1 MQNFTQEEYHM
12 KRSVCLIMLVFMLC
26 SLCACNEDDHSL
38 LNDYKKSEDIPVYDF
53 TSEEAEAPEGY
64 ADYTAGATEF
74 AFELLSQ
81 LASNEDNV
89 VLSPHSAATAL
100 SMLAN
105 GAANSTRKQ
114 FRDVLGIG
122 EDTAVINSGNYY
134 LNSRLSSFNT
144 KEWKMTSANSLWLDD
159 SFDVKP
165 SFLQSAVNYY
175 DAEVQRV
182 VLTDAKDIINEW
194 ISENT
199 DGEIREAVG
208 DIAED
213 TKAIIVN
220 AALFDDEWVTPY
232 EEGDIKDGVFHG
244 AKGDTTA
251 SYMTSEE
258 AYLETSFAKGFS
270 KGFAHLPL
278 KFAALLP
285 PEDTEVT
292 KFAESLTANRWQAL
306 LDSRRTT
313 VFCKASIPQLDLR
326 AQYSLTDPLKAL
338 GLTDAF
344 DKDKADFSAL
354 SNSDKMF
361 ISDVTQEAFVRINAK
376 GVKAG
381 AATVIKG
388 NAMSAPSEEI
398 KELKFDR
405 PFVFVIYDNESGIP
419 VFTGI
424 VNTIE

>member
-1 MQNFTQEEYHM
+1 M
-12 KRSVCLIMLVFMLC
+12 KRLFCLLMLVFMLC
-26 SLCACNEDDHSL
+26 SLCACNKDDHSL

-53 TSEEAEAPEGY
+53 TSGEAETPEDYG
-64 ADYTAGATEF
+64 DYTVGATEF
-74 AFELLSQ
+74 AFDLLAQ

-105 GAANSTRKQ
+105 GAADSTRKQ
-114 FRDVLGIG
+114 LRNVLCQG
-122 EDTAVINSGNYY
+122 EDMDAVNSGNYY
-134 LNSRLSSFNT
+134 LNTRLSSFNT
-144 KEWKMTSANSLWLDD
+144 KNWKMTSANSLWLDD

-165 SFLQSAVNYY
+165 AFLQNAVNYY
-175 DAEVQRV
+175 DADVQRV
-182 VLTDAKDIINEW
+182 VLKDAKDIINRW

-199 DGEIREAVG
+199 GGEIQNAVG

-220 AALFDDEWVTPY
+220 AVLFDDEWVTPY
-232 EEGDIKDGVFHG
+232 EEGDIKDDIFHG

-258 AYLETSFAKGFS
+258 AYLETTYAQGFT
-270 KGFAHLPL
+270 KGFANLPL

-285 PEDTEVT
+285 AEDTEIT
-292 KFAESLTANRWQAL
+292 QFAENLTATRWQTL
-306 LDSRRTT
+306 LDSQRST
-313 VFCKASIPQLDLR
+313 VFCKASIPQFDMKT
-326 AQYSLTDPLKAL
+326 QYSLTDSLKAL
-338 GLTDAF
+338 GITDAF

-354 SNSDKMF
+354 SNSDKIF
-361 ISDVTQEAFVRINAK
+361 ISDVTQDAFVRINAK
-376 GVKAG
+376 GAKAG

-388 NAMSAPSEEI
+388 NATSVPSEEV
-398 KELKFDR
+398 KTLKFDR
-405 PFVFVIYDNESGIP
+405 PFVFVIYDNESGTPI
-419 VFTGI
+419 FTGI